1 MNHPGALQRE
11 ELERRRAAPMIVAM
25 LLGMFV
31 LAAVTQVSARVS
43 TGPGDSTARNPS
55 GRLLVLTGIIAYTDP
70 RQGFAIIGSSVEDTY
85 VARPGEHLPDG
96 ASIREIYPEHVVL
109 EYGGRLETVGIHGR
123 GEPAEK
129 ADLAGVTAGDATLS
143 QAPRLTDEPRIDPRP
158 IEPPA
163 SETTVNDRRSHDMQP
178 TDAPQKQAQPEA
190 PLPSAL
196 DPANELSDYRRQRAA
211 DREK

>member
-1 MNHPGALQRE
+1 MNHSGALQRE
-11 ELERRRAAPMIVAM
+11 DLELRRAAPLVVSM
-25 LLGMFV
+25 LLGMLV
-31 LAAVTQVSARVS
+31 LAGATQVCARAS
-43 TGPGDSTARNPS
+43 TGPGESMTRNPS
-55 GRLLVLTGIIAYTDP
+55 GRLVVVTGIIAYTDP

-85 VARPGEHLPDG
+85 VARPGDHLPDG
-96 ASIREIYPEHVVL
+96 ASIREVYPEHVVL

-123 GEPAEK
+123 GEPAVK
-129 ADLAGVTAGDATLS
+129 ADLARAIPGDATPS

-158 IEPPA
+158 IEPPV
-163 SETTVNDRRSHDMQP
+163 SETTANDRRSYDIQP

-211 DREK
+211 DRDK